1 MGYNMIDSEPLKPS
15 SAPSQ
20 EHTALLTPPVHIP
33 LMQRRL
39 VTLGVMT
46 GMFLGALE
54 GTVVGT
60 AMPTVVA
67 RLGGIDIYPWVFSVY
82 LLTSTVTMPVW
93 GKLSDLYGRR
103 RFYLIGIGLF
113 MLGSALSGQSGS
125 MIELISYR
133 AIQGLGAGAL
143 VPLGLTIVGDIYS
156 LKERAQMQGLFSGV
170 WGLASLIGPLVG
182 GLITDHISWR
192 WVFYFNVPFGLVAA
206 AVVGTALKEPPV
218 ERRAQ
223 IDAKGVVSFAA
234 AMVLLLLAL
243 MEGGRRYGWTSPT
256 TLTLFATSA
265 GLLGLFITW
274 EQRATEPI
282 IPFSLF
288 RQNRIF
294 RAAVTNGFLAGMAMF
309 GSLSFIPLFV
319 QGVRGTS
326 ATRAGSV
333 LIPLT
338 LGWTGFSVI
347 SSRLLLKVG
356 YRPLVISGM
365 ISLTIGFLILIGL
378 SAASPWAL
386 IYVDM
391 FLIGTGM
398 GLSMVTLMIAVQ
410 NSVQRHQ
417 MGIATSATTF
427 FRIIGGAVGVAIM
440 GTVMI
445 HRIQSHRVRVGTV
458 AAEVSAE
465 VARLLQHP
473 DALIDPL
480 TRRHLS
486 PAVLLAVQSGLAD
499 ALQGVFWVGLI
510 VAALALLSAFLVP
523 KGKAHEHVAQRTPV
537 ASVGRTN

>member
-1 MGYNMIDSEPLKPS
+1 MTEPETLKQEPS
-15 SAPSQ
+15 SPAEES
-20 EHTALLTPPVHIP
+20 TAMLTAPVHLP

-39 VTLGVMT
+39 VTIGVMT

-113 MLGSALSGQSGS
+113 MLGSALSGQSNS

-156 LKERAQMQGLFSGV
+156 LKERARMQGLFSGV
-170 WGLASLIGPLVG
+170 WGLASIIGPLVG

-192 WVFYFNVPFGLVAA
+192 WVFYINVPFGFVAA
-206 AVVGTALKEPPV
+206 AIVGTALKEPPV
-218 ERRAQ
+218 ERQAR
-223 IDAKGVVSFAA
+223 IDTKGVVSFAT
-234 AMVLLLLAL
+234 AMALLMLAL
-243 MEGGRRYGWTSPT
+243 MEGGRSYGWTSPT
-256 TLTLFATSA
+256 TLTLFASSA
-265 GLLGLFITW
+265 VLLGLFITW
-274 EQRATEPI
+274 ERKAAEPI

-294 RAAVTNGFLAGMAMF
+294 RATMTNGFLAGMAMF
-309 GSLSFIPLFV
+309 GSLSFMPLFV
-319 QGVRGTS
+319 QGVMGTS
-326 ATRAGSV
+326 ATKAGSV

-347 SSRLLLKVG
+347 SSRLLLKTG
-356 YRPLVISGM
+356 YRPLVITGM
-365 ISLTIGFLILIGL
+365 ASLTMGFLVLIRL
-378 SAASPWAL
+378 SAASPWTL
-386 IYVDM
+386 IYGDM
-391 FLIGTGM
+391 FLIGMGM

-410 NSVQRHQ
+410 NSVQRQQ

-427 FRIIGGAVGVAIM
+427 FRIVGGAIGVAIM

-445 HRIQSHRVRVGTV
+445 QRIRGHRIEVG
-458 AAEVSAE
+458 AATAGESAE

-480 TRRHLS
+480 TRSHLS
-486 PAVLLAVQSGLAD
+486 PEVLTAVQGGLAD

-510 VAALALLSAFLVP
+510 VAVLALLSAFLVP
-523 KGKAHEHVAQRTPV
+523 KGKAHEHAVQRKSVAPV
-537 ASVGRTN
+537 GESH